1 MLPHLARL
9 AWQRTL
15 AAFLLNLVGMPLEI
29 VMRRSVPGIPVWPSI
44 VSMAISGALLM
55 ILVQR
60 RHRASV
66 RLTSW
71 MFLIH
76 NVGIVSAIWVT
87 SGYFALGSGSWIPLQ
102 ANKLG
107 AVIVAAVAPEARFAG
122 AVSIAMFVVAALA
135 KAWTLRT
142 VPALA
147 PLFGLEVATI
157 LMFGLFASLLLL
169 HRSRSDR
176 LRDGLVDAQA
186 KSQAMS
192 ALAHRLLAISDLANT
207 PLQILELNV
216 PLLATDESQQSI
228 VRIERAISTLRSW
241 HRILDREATQLN
253 WSEEWESFDA
263 QTTLREVFDPAKK
276 GGEPPV
282 DGGSPALPS
291 VDGDGRT

>member
-15 AAFLLNLVGMPLEI
+15 AAFALNLVGMPLEI
-29 VMRRSVPGIPVWPSI
+29 IMRRSVPGIPVWPSI
-44 VSMAISGALLM
+44 VSMTISGTLLL

-60 RHRASV
+60 RHRATV

-71 MFLIH
+71 MFLVH
-76 NVGIVSAIWVT
+76 NVGIVSALWVT
-87 SGYFALGSGSWIPLQ
+87 SGHFAVGSGSWIPLQ

-122 AVSIAMFVVAALA
+122 SISIAMFVVAAFA
-135 KAWTLRT
+135 RAWTLRT
-142 VPALA
+142 VPVLA

-157 LMFGLFASLLLL
+157 FVFGLFASLLLL

-176 LRDGLVDAQA
+176 LRDGLVDAQS
-186 KSQAMS
+186 KSQALS
-192 ALAHRLLAISDLANT
+192 NLAHRLLAISDLANT

-216 PLLATDESQQSI
+216 PLLATDGSEESI

-241 HRILDREATQLN
+241 HRILDREAMLLN

-263 QTTLREVFDPAKK
+263 QTTLREGFDPARRLR
-276 GGEPPV
+276 EIPS
-282 DGGSPALPS
+282 DEGSPPANGEGS
-291 VDGDGRT
+291 DGAV